1 MEREDIVRKDKSNW
15 QMYCLKMS
23 RPLQFIKT
31 NTDKICILIQ
41 ESGHLDP
48 CLDHSND
55 SLQVS
60 TLDNYSVYTS
70 MQQEGT
76 KYI

>member
-1 MEREDIVRKDKSNW
+1 MF
-15 QMYCLKMS
+15 

-41 ESGHLDP
+41 ESGH
-48 CLDHSND
+48 LDHSND